1 MRRAQTLAGVSSVPA
16 RTLSKQELQYTGRS
30 LRGANGT
37 IAWPPQLPQ
46 IAAWNSLGPPTV
58 LARFATARHDG
69 HRCGSFS
76 RPLLAKNACSPAE
89 KVNSSEQSR
98 QVSVRSWYTLSRAS
112 CCVAVTVGLD
122 PRYGTRTSLALT
134 GGQCAGHDP
143 RSRNRDS

>member
-16 RTLSKQELQYTGRS
+16 RTLSKHELQYTGRS

-98 QVSVRSWYTLSRAS
+98 QVSVRSWYTLS
-112 CCVAVTVGLD
+112 
-122 PRYGTRTSLALT
+122 
-134 GGQCAGHDP
+134 
-143 RSRNRDS
+143 

>member
-1 MRRAQTLAGVSSVPA
+1 MAC
-16 RTLSKQELQYTGRS
+16 
-30 LRGANGT
+30 
-37 IAWPPQLPQ
+37 PPQLPQ
-46 IAAWNSLGPPTV
+46 IAAWNSRGPPTV
-58 LARFATARHDG
+58 LARFAIALHDG

-112 CCVAVTVGLD
+112 CSVVAVTVGLD
-122 PRYGTRTSLALT
+122 PRYGIGSSLALT
-134 GGQCAGHDP
+134 GGQCAGVDP